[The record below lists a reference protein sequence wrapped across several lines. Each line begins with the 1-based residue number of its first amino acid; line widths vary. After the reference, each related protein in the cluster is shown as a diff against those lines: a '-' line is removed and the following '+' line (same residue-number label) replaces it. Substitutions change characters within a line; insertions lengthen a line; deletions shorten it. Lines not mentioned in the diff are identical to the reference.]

1 MFTVREDH
9 LSDGQRRINGLA
21 PFTGPITANTS
32 DEDLN
37 TLAYKNGYGLGVP
50 IQICAHLLKLERHIL
65 QLEQRLAV
73 APHLANAE
81 KRG

>member
-1 MFTVREDH
+1 M
-9 LSDGQRRINGLA
+9 
-21 PFTGPITANTS
+21 ANTS